1 MGKIAMLKA
10 QKLFVSSCL
19 TIAFLLTGTESMAKD
34 KPAPF
39 SRAASKARP
48 YPELKEGIERK
59 SVTVWSDGTR
69 MAADIYKP
77 TGLTSEDKLPA
88 IIIVNGTGG
97 EKRKLPTRLA
107 HYFVQKGY
115 VFMAFDYRGWG
126 ESDSKLM
133 MVEEMPE
140 PDAEGMVTVKA
151 RALRWTMDYAD
162 QVLDVR
168 NCISFLQGEPNV
180 DPDKIGLFG
189 TSFGGGLSTYVAAT
203 DYRVKALVIQVAGM
217 GRMRS
222 HGAAVNANKMATKQ
236 ARGEIAPVPYQ
247 VHKHGD
253 KIKRYGQMNSNLPKW
268 VGYNP
273 LDHAHKIKAPTLIV
287 DAGADELLNYKR
299 NGKAVADI
307 LKKTDTPVKHYVIEE
322 MKHYGV
328 YRQYLEQIIGEEV
341 AWFDKHLK
349 GKQ

>member
-1 MGKIAMLKA
+1 M
-10 QKLFVSSCL
+10 S
-19 TIAFLLTGTESMAKD
+19 
-34 KPAPF
+34 
-39 SRAASKARP
+39 ASKARP

-88 IIIVNGTGG
+88 I
-97 EKRKLPTRLA
+97 
-107 HYFVQKGY
+107 
-115 VFMAFDYRGWG
+115 
-126 ESDSKLM
+126 
-133 MVEEMPE
+133 
-140 PDAEGMVTVKA
+140 
-151 RALRWTMDYAD
+151 
-162 QVLDVR
+162 
-168 NCISFLQGEPNV
+168 
-180 DPDKIGLFG
+180 
-189 TSFGGGLSTYVAAT
+189 
-203 DYRVKALVIQVAGM
+203 
-217 GRMRS
+217 
-222 HGAAVNANKMATKQ
+222 
-236 ARGEIAPVPYQ
+236 
-247 VHKHGD
+247 